1 MQQATQ
7 RKYYSVLYVQANIL
21 PEIFVEE
28 RIAS

>member
-7 RKYYSVLYVQANIL
+7 RKYYYVLYVQANIL

-28 RIAS
+28 SSAS